1 MEKFCSFGYCSS
13 LVSFLDAFW
22 STFACSSVISN
33 PVLLGFF
40 FFNNMSYYCCLW
52 ACYVFTSFFFILDS
66 VERFICIFSWFYFI
80 PFSPL
85 VLIFAQLVLLS
96 FHELTLVYLYFVADF
111 LEAIFLVF
119 LVTFIG
125 YAGLIV
131 FVVSLRNCSL
141 VGLLGLFVLW
151 IYSSWVLLLLIT
163 SSFFLLGH
171 ASIYVEL

>member
-40 FFNNMSYYCCLW
+40 FLIICHTIVAFELAMFSRL
-52 ACYVFTSFFFILDS
+52 FFFILDS

-85 VLIFAQLVLLS
+85 VLIFAQLLLLS

-125 YAGLIV
+125 YAGLNV
-131 FVVSLRNCSL
+131 FMVSLRNCSL
-141 VGLLGLFVLW
+141 VGFAGLFVLW